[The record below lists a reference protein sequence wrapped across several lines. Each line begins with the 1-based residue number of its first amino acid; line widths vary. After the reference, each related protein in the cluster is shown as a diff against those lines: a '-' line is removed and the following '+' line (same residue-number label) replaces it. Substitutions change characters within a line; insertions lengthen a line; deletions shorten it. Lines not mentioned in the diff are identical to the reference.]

1 MSAGC
6 SSKQPGI
13 TAVLN
18 APQPSLAAEHL
29 AFLVVGKPIDQA
41 LFDGAPQVLADFDV
55 DSHARAA
62 SAFSSSHTGSGR
74 PAGDRLPS
82 VDAVVGLLDG
92 VRARG
97 AFVLRMMLDPP
108 WSMSIR
114 DEAPL
119 TLICQT
125 HGRAAIV
132 GDTSGTVWLNPGDVA
147 LTQGSE
153 HYLFADNPATEP
165 TVVIHPGNRCTT
177 LSGDDLRFE
186 MSLGVRTWGNSASG
200 ATRSIICAYEGKSE
214 VSARLLDALPTVL
227 VLRAQEWDTPLVD
240 LLATE
245 AGRDGSGQE
254 AYLDR
259 LLDVLLIAVLRTW
272 FDREGNAPA
281 WWHAEDDP
289 MVGPAL
295 RLIYNNPAYPW
306 TVANLAAAVG
316 SSRAVFARRFT
327 ELVGEPPIAFLTGW
341 RLALAADL
349 LRTSQ
354 ATIAAV
360 ARQVGYSTPFAL
372 SSAFKRA
379 YGVSPNTHRAAAAE
393 SA

>member
-1 MSAGC
+1 
-6 SSKQPGI
+6 
-13 TAVLN
+13 
-18 APQPSLAAEHL
+18 
-29 AFLVVGKPIDQA
+29 
-41 LFDGAPQVLADFDV
+41 
-55 DSHARAA
+55 
-62 SAFSSSHTGSGR
+62 
-74 PAGDRLPS
+74 

-97 AFVLRMMLDPP
+97 AFVLRMMMDPP

-125 HGRAAIV
+125 HGSAVIV
-132 GDTSGTVWLNPGDVA
+132 GQSSETNWLRPGDVA
-147 LTQGSE
+147 LTRGTE
-153 HYLFADNPATEP
+153 HYTFADDPATAP
-165 TVVIHPGNRCTT
+165 MVVIHPGQRCTT
-177 LSGDDLRFE
+177 LSGEDLRFE
-186 MSLGVRTWGNSASG
+186 MSIGVRTWGNSPSG
-200 ATRSIICAYEGKSE
+200 ATRSVICAYEGRSE

-227 VLRAQEWDTPLVD
+227 VLRADEWETPLLD

-245 AGRDGSGQE
+245 AGCDGSGQE

-259 LLDVLLIAVLRTW
+259 LLDLLLIAVLRTW
-272 FDREGNAPA
+272 FDRDANAPT
-281 WWHAEDDP
+281 WWHAEHDP
-289 MVGPAL
+289 IVGPAL
-295 RLIYNNPAYPW
+295 KLIYNNPAHPW

-316 SSRAVFARRFT
+316 CSRAVFARRFT
-327 ELVGEPPIAFLTGW
+327 EQVGEPPIAFLTSW

-379 YGVSPNTHRAAAAE
+379 YGVSPNTHRATSDYSAE
-393 SA
+393 TAEAL

>member
-1 MSAGC
+1 M
-6 SSKQPGI
+6 
-13 TAVLN
+13 
-18 APQPSLAAEHL
+18 
-29 AFLVVGKPIDQA
+29 
-41 LFDGAPQVLADFDV
+41 
-55 DSHARAA
+55 
-62 SAFSSSHTGSGR
+62 
-74 PAGDRLPS
+74 
-82 VDAVVGLLDG
+82 DAVVGLLDG

-108 WSMSIR
+108 WSMRIQ

-132 GDTSGTVWLNPGDVA
+132 GDRTGTVWLHAGDVA
-147 LTQGSE
+147 LTRGTE
-153 HYLFADNPATEP
+153 HYLFADDPATAP
-165 TVVIHPGNRCTT
+165 VVVIHPGQRCTT
-177 LSGDDLRFE
+177 LAGEDLRFA
-186 MSLGVRTWGNSASG
+186 MSLGVRTWGNSATGSD
-200 ATRSIICAYEGKSE
+200 RSIICAYEGHSE
-214 VSARLLDALPTVL
+214 VSSRLLDALPTVV
-227 VLRAQEWDTPLVD
+227 VLRAADCDTRLVD

-259 LLDVLLIAVLRTW
+259 LLDLLLIAVLRIW
-272 FDREGNAPA
+272 FDREENAPP
-281 WWHAEDDP
+281 WWHAEHDP
-289 MVGPAL
+289 MVGQSL
-295 RLIYNNPAYPW
+295 RLIYNNPAHPW

-354 ATIAAV
+354 ATIASV
-360 ARQVGYSTPFAL
+360 ATQVGYSTPFAL

-379 YGVSPNTHRAAAAE
+379 YGVSPNTHRTMAGYAAGSVD
-393 SA
+393 SAL